1 MATLKHNISGAL
13 TQELLTSGENV
24 LVSFISFANTHAS
37 DSVCVDLYMEKKLTG
52 KFYFFKGLVVPAKTS
67 YIYEPKGFNNSP
79 GEYGLFVKLSA
90 STSTVDVIIS

>member
-1 MATLKHNISGAL
+1 
-13 TQELLTSGENV
+13 
-24 LVSFISFANTHAS
+24 
-37 DSVCVDLYMEKKLTG
+37 MEKKLTG
-52 KFYFFKGLVVPAKTS
+52 KFYFFKGLVLPAKTS